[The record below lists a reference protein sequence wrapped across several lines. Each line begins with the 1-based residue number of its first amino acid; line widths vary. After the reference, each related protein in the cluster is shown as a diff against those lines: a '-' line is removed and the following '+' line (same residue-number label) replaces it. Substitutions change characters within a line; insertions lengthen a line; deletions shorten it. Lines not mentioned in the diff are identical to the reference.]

1 MIIAVMIYL
10 GCVSVLHITSS
21 TVMQFTPFN
30 STTTTLV
37 QSSMAWPNQ
46 TVNFTALDWWTA
58 VPGVPSMHMLSDLST
73 HGLSNNTV
81 YDTLTTADPLFVNA
95 TVNTTSLQ
103 ASCGLLSNLT
113 YNVNPDI
120 NSTLPTHYV
129 NFSVS
134 GLGSGTFALFAE
146 CK

>member
-1 MIIAVMIYL
+1 MIVAVIIYL
-10 GCVSVLHITSS
+10 GCVSVLHIGSS
-21 TVMQFTPFN
+21 TIMQFTAFN
-30 STTTTLV
+30 STTTTAV

-46 TVNFTALDWWTA
+46 TVNFTGLDWGAA

-73 HGLSNNTV
+73 YGLSTNTV
-81 YDTLTTADPLFVNA
+81 YDTLTTADPLFVKA
-95 TVNTTSLQ
+95 TVNATSLQ

-113 YNVNPDI
+113 YNA
-120 NSTLPTHYV
+120 NSNTTPVHYV

-134 GLGSGTFALFAE
+134 GLGSGGFALLPD